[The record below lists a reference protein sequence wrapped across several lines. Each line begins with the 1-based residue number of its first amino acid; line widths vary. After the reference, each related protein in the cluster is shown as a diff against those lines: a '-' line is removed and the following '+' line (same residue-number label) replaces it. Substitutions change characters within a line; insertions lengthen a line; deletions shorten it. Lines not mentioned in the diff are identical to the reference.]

1 MSCQCF
7 NVLGSLLFP
16 KHSILTAAT
25 AKPKGPATATLQNRA
40 WLILQNTY
48 SQKHQFPKAT
58 ESDEKNRCK
67 NVVSAKESRFSR
79 DTLTTQSGSLFAA
92 FGMMLGYIRIPKSI
106 AT

>member
-25 AKPKGPATATLQNRA
+25 AKPKGPATATLQNHA

-58 ESDEKNRCK
+58 ESDEKIGAKMSFLPKKVGFQETRLPPNQ
-67 NVVSAKESRFSR
+67 VVC
-79 DTLTTQSGSLFAA
+79 LQLPG
-92 FGMMLGYIRIPKSI
+92 
-106 AT
+106 